1 MIRVR
6 VPATTANL
14 GPGFDCMGMALDL
27 WNTFTMEPWGSAG
40 DVLVESTGE
49 GAEKLPTDRTNLVA
63 ETTIALLGKRYDEIG
78 HGLKFTCQADVPC
91 GSGLG
96 SSSTAIVAGVTFAEA
111 LLGDIDRDRILRR
124 SVQIEGHGDNVGPA
138 IVGGLLLIMPHNGGV
153 IVRSVLTEPMRVA
166 VCVPDFDFPTSVA
179 RAALPESVP
188 HKDAVFNLGRAMFA
202 LQAFRNGDDDLL
214 AIALEDRIHQPYRL
228 SRIPGAAQ
236 AIDAAKEQGAVGSCL
251 SGAGPGIIAFAR
263 QGHELIGQAMVE
275 AFAQAG
281 LQARAWVLDTTQEGV
296 SFERFV
302 GASGRTS
309 V

>member
-27 WNTFTMEPWGSAG
+27 WNTFT
-40 DVLVESTGE
+40 VEETGPRGEVVVENTGE
-49 GAEKLPTDRTNLVA
+49 GADRLPTDRTNLVA
-63 ETTIALLGKRYDEIG
+63 ETTLALLGKRYDDLKR
-78 HGLKFTCQADVPC
+78 GLKFTSHAEVPC

-96 SSSTAIVAGVTFAEA
+96 SSSTAVVAGVTFAEA

-138 IVGGLLLIMPHNGGV
+138 IVGGLLLIMPHDGGV
-153 IVRSVLTEPMRVA
+153 VVRSVLTEPMRVV

-179 RAALPESVP
+179 RAALPQEVP
-188 HKDAVFNLGRAMFA
+188 LKDAIFNLGRAMFA

-214 AIALEDRIHQPYRL
+214 SIALEDRIHQPYRL
-228 SRIPGAAQ
+228 GHIPGAAD
-236 AIDAAKEQGAVGSCL
+236 AIEAARQQGAVGSCL

-263 QGHELIGQAMVE
+263 KDHGLIGQAMVE
-275 AFAQAG
+275 AYAQAG

-296 SFERFV
+296 SFERSV
-302 GASGRTS
+302 SVTS
-309 V
+309 

>member
-27 WNTFTMEPWGSAG
+27 WNTFTMEPWGQTG
-40 DVLVESTGE
+40 EIEVVNQGE
-49 GAEKLPTDRTNLVA
+49 GADRLATDRTNLLA
-63 ETTIALLGKRYDEIG
+63 DTTLSLIG
-78 HGLKFTCQADVPC
+78 AMADTMPHGLRFTCQADVPC

-96 SSSTAIVAGVTFAEA
+96 SSSTAVVAGVTFAEA
-111 LLGDIDRDRILRR
+111 LLGDLDRDRILRR

-138 IVGGLLLIMPHNGGV
+138 IVGGLLLIMPHDGGV
-153 IVRSVLTEPMRVA
+153 IVRSVLTEPLTVV

-179 RAALPESVP
+179 RAALPQEVP

-202 LQAFRNGDDDLL
+202 LQALRNGDDDLL

-228 SRIPGAAQ
+228 GCVPGAQ
-236 AIDAAKEQGAVGSCL
+236 DAIKAARESGAIGSCL

-263 QGHELIGQAMVE
+263 QGHEAIGRAMKSKFE
-275 AFAQAG
+275 AAG
-281 LQARAWVLDTTQEGV
+281 LAARYWILDSSQEGV
-296 SFERFV
+296 SFERTHAV
-302 GASGRTS
+302 ASN
-309 V
+309 

>member
-27 WNTFTMEPWGSAG
+27 WNTFTMEPWGAQG
-40 DVLVESTGE
+40 DVVVENSGE
-49 GAEKLPTDRTNLVA
+49 GAERLATDGTNLVA
-63 ETTIALLGKRYDEIG
+63 ETTIALLGPKWEAMG
-78 HGLKFTCQADVPC
+78 HGLKFTCHAEVPC

-96 SSSTAIVAGVTFAEA
+96 SSSTAVVAGVTFAEA

-153 IVRSVLTEPMRVA
+153 IVRSVLTEPLRVV

-179 RAALPESVP
+179 RAALPEKVP

-202 LQAFRNGDDDLL
+202 LQALRNGDDDLL

-228 SRIPGAAQ
+228 SHIPGAESVIA
-236 AIDAAKEQGAVGSCL
+236 AAKETGAIGSCL

-263 QGHELIGQAMVE
+263 SGHDLIGQAMAE
-275 AFAQAG
+275 AYSQAG
-281 LQARAWVLDTTQEGV
+281 LQARSWILDTTTEGV
-296 SFERFV
+296 TFERTQ
-302 GASGRTS
+302 A
-309 V
+309 